1 MPYNTTVSGLDL
13 SSGVGDVRVTAGYVY
28 TVVTGPHPG
37 EQRQDEVNLDIP
49 ALSFASATPVPFGYA
64 GSLAPTPSPAW
75 FVALW
80 VQEIAR
86 IPNQDGY
93 LFRSGE
99 FTTEP
104 PADPLEIILAP
115 EQLIGNAELLQAVG
129 TLPIVSGSTTISTL
143 DLVVAGADIGFTA
156 SGTDT
161 QIPGVTFTYTA
172 TLRLLANGSVIQL
185 DQPFEVRLLNP
196 NLSFTAGVGTGFGTA
211 LLNLFA
217 GLIASSI
224 GPRVAS
230 TVQGQLNAG
239 VLSSVATQLNRG
251 VPSTMPAGVVLS
263 VRAVRGT
270 TRTTG
275 TTTEPVIG
283 VRAALGAFGGVLDKF
298 PALATNSRCFIATAA
313 TGPDSP
319 EVATLRAYRDQR
331 LRNHRAGRAFV
342 AGYERISPP
351 LADVIA
357 GSPFLRARVRSL
369 VVRPAA
375 GCADRRLRADSPVTA
390 GAVTYGAWRRHV
402 GSVTGFSRRGP
413 SGCARAA
420 TRGRPAT

>member
-1 MPYNTTVSGLDL
+1 MPYTTTVSGLDL

-129 TLPIVSGSTTISTL
+129 TLPMVSGSTTISTL
-143 DLVVAGADIGFTA
+143 DLVVAGADIAFTA

-217 GLIASSI
+217 GLIANSI
-224 GPRVAS
+224 GPRITS

-239 VLSSVATQLNRG
+239 VLTSVATQLNRG

-283 VRAALGAFGGVLDKF
+283 VRAARAPSAESSASSPPWPRAAGASSRRPRPGRSRLRSRRCAPTATSGCGTTGPGG
-298 PALATNSRCFIATAA
+298 PASPATSGCPHRSPTRLPVAVPPGASPVPRHPTGRAVRRPA
-313 TGPDSP
+313 TGADP
-319 EVATLRAYRDQR
+319 R
-331 LRNHRAGRAFV
+331 RAGRGRNVRRV
-342 AGYERISPP
+342 AS
-351 LADVIA
+351 
-357 GSPFLRARVRSL
+357 ARC
-369 VVRPAA
+369 
-375 GCADRRLRADSPVTA
+375 G
-390 GAVTYGAWRRHV
+390 W
-402 GSVTGFSRRGP
+402 VTGLSRRGP

-420 TRGRPAT
+420 TRVRPAT